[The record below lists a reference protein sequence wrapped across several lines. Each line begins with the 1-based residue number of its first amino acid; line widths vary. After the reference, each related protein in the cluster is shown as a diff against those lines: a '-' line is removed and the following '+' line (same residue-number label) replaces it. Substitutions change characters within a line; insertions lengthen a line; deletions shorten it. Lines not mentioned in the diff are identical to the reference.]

1 MKMADSP
8 RGWASRARQREWAS
22 AWLMLAVVVPTVSGT
37 RWVRIR
43 QGCVMLSRERGFV
56 TGMLRAHR
64 TAVAV
69 VRVYLWLWLPSVAQ
83 MSGERSVLAM
93 CSSRRRGC
101 GGVSGSRVEA
111 AVLCSRG
118 GGGNGESGEVSARRV
133 VQRKWRASS
142 CGVVR
147 GKTVSGCTS
156 RW

>member
-1 MKMADSP
+1 MKMADRP

-69 VRVYLWLWLPSVAQ
+69 VRVYLWLWMPSVAQ
-83 MSGERSVLAM
+83 MSGERRVLAI
-93 CSSRRRGC
+93 CSISRSGC
-101 GGVSGSRVEA
+101 GGVSGALVDKLLFYVAEGA
-111 AVLCSRG
+111 
-118 GGGNGESGEVSARRV
+118 GERWSAGR
-133 VQRKWRASS
+133 
-142 CGVVR
+142 
-147 GKTVSGCTS
+147 
-156 RW
+156 